1 MSAKEMSMDRK
12 IINQIKALGIDMIQE
27 SGSGHPGIVLGAATT
42 LYTVY
47 AKCLNFKKDDPLW
60 INRDRFVMSSGHGSA
75 LLYATLYM
83 AGVIPTLDDLK
94 AFRKYGSI
102 TPGHPEYYK
111 TPGVDMTTGPL
122 GEGFASAV
130 GMAIA
135 ERYLYHY
142 YARNCVYPISHYTY
156 VFCGDGD
163 LMEGISYEAASLAGT
178 LKLHKLIALYDN
190 NSISLDGPTKM
201 SFTED
206 VASRFRSMGWNVLEV
221 TDGENIEEIESA
233 INKCKDQKN
242 GPSLIMIKNVIGR
255 GSKKEGTSKIHG
267 GTLESDDVSKIKTSL
282 EVRDIPFAV
291 SQEVVDAMQTMI
303 SNRVEEKYRKWMS
316 DYNLLSGEVQEEL
329 SKMKS
334 GDLSI
339 SMKDTV
345 YTFPES
351 KMESPR
357 ETSHKVLQS
366 VCEVNPLL
374 IGGSADVGT
383 STKTY
388 LENSTDFSS
397 TNYLGRN
404 IWYGVR
410 EGAMG
415 AIMNGISLGGLRN
428 YGSTFLAF
436 SDYVKPA
443 IRLSAL
449 MNLPNIYIFTHDSVM
464 IGPDG
469 PTHQPVEQLIS
480 LRSIPNMEVFR
491 PADANETLGAYKA
504 ILAKRRGPSALILS
518 RNDQPVRE
526 DTSIN
531 DVAFGAYIVYHEAK
545 NLQGIIIATGEEVHM
560 AINVAKKLLEYG
572 IDLRVVSMP
581 SKERFEIQTDGYK
594 QDILPQNDKTFVIEA
609 SSHYSWDEYVSS
621 REYLFTVDNFGA
633 SASKEDIRKNVFYT
647 EDAVIERIKRLFS

>member
-1 MSAKEMSMDRK
+1 
-12 IINQIKALGIDMIQE
+12 
-27 SGSGHPGIVLGAATT
+27 
-42 LYTVY
+42 
-47 AKCLNFKKDDPLW
+47 
-60 INRDRFVMSSGHGSA
+60 
-75 LLYATLYM
+75 
-83 AGVIPTLDDLK
+83 
-94 AFRKYGSI
+94 
-102 TPGHPEYYK
+102 
-111 TPGVDMTTGPL
+111 
-122 GEGFASAV
+122 
-130 GMAIA
+130 
-135 ERYLYHY
+135 
-142 YARNCVYPISHYTY
+142 
-156 VFCGDGD
+156 
-163 LMEGISYEAASLAGT
+163 MEGISYESASLAGT

-436 SDYVKPA
+436 SDYLKPA

-504 ILAKRRGPSALILS
+504 ILVKRRGPSALILS

>member
-1 MSAKEMSMDRK
+1 
-12 IINQIKALGIDMIQE
+12 
-27 SGSGHPGIVLGAATT
+27 
-42 LYTVY
+42 
-47 AKCLNFKKDDPLW
+47 
-60 INRDRFVMSSGHGSA
+60 
-75 LLYATLYM
+75 
-83 AGVIPTLDDLK
+83 
-94 AFRKYGSI
+94 
-102 TPGHPEYYK
+102 
-111 TPGVDMTTGPL
+111 
-122 GEGFASAV
+122 
-130 GMAIA
+130 
-135 ERYLYHY
+135 
-142 YARNCVYPISHYTY
+142 
-156 VFCGDGD
+156 
-163 LMEGISYEAASLAGT
+163 MEGISYEAASLAGT

-233 INKCKDQKN
+233 INKCKDQKT

-303 SNRVEEKYRKWMS
+303 SNRVDEKYRKWMS

-334 GDLSI
+334 GDSSI

-531 DVAFGAYIVYHEAK
+531 DVAFGAYIVYREAK

>member
-27 SGSGHPGIVLGAATT
+27 AGSGHPGIVLGAATT
-42 LYTVY
+42 LYTIY
-47 AKCLNFKKDDPLW
+47 AKCLNFKKEDPLW

-83 AGVIPTLDDLK
+83 AGLIPTLDDLK
-94 AFRKYGSI
+94 AFRKYESI

-178 LKLHKLIALYDN
+178 LKLHKLIVLYDN
-190 NSISLDGPTKM
+190 NAISLDGPTKM

-206 VASRFRSMGWNVLEV
+206 VATRFRSMGWNVLEV
-221 TDGENIEEIESA
+221 ADGENIEEIESA
-233 INKCKDQKN
+233 INKCKEQKTS
-242 GPSLIMIKNVIGR
+242 PSFIMIKNIIGR

-267 GTLESDDVSKIKTSL
+267 GTLDNDDVSKIKNSL

-291 SQEVVDAMQTMI
+291 SQEAVDAMQMMI
-303 SNRVEEKYRKWMS
+303 SNRVDEKYRKWMS

-334 GDLSI
+334 SDLSI

-388 LENSTDFSS
+388 LENSTDYSS

-415 AIMNGISLGGLRN
+415 AIMNGISLSGLRN
-428 YGSTFLAF
+428 YGSTFLTF
-436 SDYVKPA
+436 SDYLKPA
-443 IRLSAL
+443 IRLSAM
-449 MNLPNIYIFTHDSVM
+449 MNLANIYIFTHDSVM
-464 IGPDG
+464 IGADG
-469 PTHQPVEQLIS
+469 PTHQPVEQLIG
-480 LRSIPNMEVFR
+480 LRSIPNLEVFR

-526 DTSIN
+526 ETSIN

-545 NLQGIIIATGEEVHM
+545 SLQGIIIATGEEVHT

-581 SKERFEIQTDGYK
+581 SKERFEIQTNSYK
-594 QDILPQNDKTFVIEA
+594 QDILPKLDKTFVIEA

-621 REYLFTVDNFGA
+621 REYLFTIDNFGA
-633 SASKEDIRKNVFYT
+633 SASIEEIRKNVFYT
-647 EDAVIERIKRLFS
+647 EDDIIEQMKRLFS

>member
-1 MSAKEMSMDRK
+1 MSTKETSIDRK

-27 SGSGHPGIVLGAATT
+27 AKSGHPGIVLGAATT
-42 LYTVY
+42 IYTLY

-94 AFRKYGSI
+94 SFRKYDSI

-111 TPGVDMTTGPL
+111 TPGVDMSTGPL

-142 YARNCVYPISHYTY
+142 YAKNCVYPINHYTY

-190 NSISLDGPTKM
+190 NSITLDGSTKM

-206 VASRFRSMGWNVLEV
+206 VGARFRALGWNVVEV
-221 TDGENIEEIESA
+221 SDGESIDDIESA
-233 INKCKDQKN
+233 IKKSQDQKN

-255 GSKKEGTSKIHG
+255 GSKKEGTSQVHG
-267 GTLESDDVSKIKTSL
+267 GILETDDVSKIKASL
-282 EVRDIPFAV
+282 DVRDIPFAV
-291 SQEVVDAMQTMI
+291 SQEVVDAMQSMI
-303 SNRVEEKYRKWMS
+303 AERVDEKYRKWMN

-357 ETSHKVLQS
+357 VTSHKILES
-366 VCEVNPLL
+366 VCEVNPLI

-383 STKTY
+383 STMTY
-388 LENSTDFSS
+388 LKNSTDFSYS
-397 TNYLGRN
+397 NYLGRN

-415 AIMNGISLGGLRN
+415 AIMNGISLSGLRN

-436 SDYVKPA
+436 SDYLKPA

-449 MNLPNIYIFTHDSVM
+449 MNLPNIYIFTHDSIM
-464 IGPDG
+464 IGSDG
-469 PTHQPVEQLIS
+469 PTHQPVEQLIG
-480 LRSIPNMEVFR
+480 LRSIPNLEVFR
-491 PADANETLGAYKA
+491 PADANETLGAYKS

-518 RNDQPVRE
+518 RNDQPVRTE
-526 DTSIN
+526 TSIN
-531 DVAFGAYIVYHEAK
+531 DVAFGAYIVIHEVK
-545 NLQGIIIATGEEVHM
+545 NLQGIIVATGEEVHL

-572 IDLRVVSMP
+572 LDLRVVSMP
-581 SKERFEIQTDGYK
+581 SKERFEIQTEEYK
-594 QDILPQNDKTFVIEA
+594 KDILPKHEKTFVIEA
-609 SSHYSWDEYVSS
+609 ASHYSWDAYVSS
-621 REYLFTVDNFGA
+621 KEFLFTIDTFGV
-633 SASKEDIRKNVFYT
+633 SAAKEDIQKNLFYT
-647 EDAVIERIKRLFS
+647 EDMIIERIKRLFS